1 MSDIHREF
9 ELTIWQES
17 LYFGIAK
24 GNSITTAHTLQQP
37 SREQTERKGDM
48 FADETNGAEK
58 RKKISKIVNK
68 LNANNKSHSKKV

>member
-17 LYFGIAK
+17 LNFGIAK

-37 SREQTERKGDM
+37 SREQTERKG
-48 FADETNGAEK
+48 E
-58 RKKISKIVNK
+58 
-68 LNANNKSHSKKV
+68 LNNAVMGRLIK